1 MRHEESHERGLV
13 VLSRL
18 RNKTM
23 DDPVVQQEANEILE
37 AIRIEAKE
45 EGTWADL
52 FRSNGIAANKRFYLA
67 LGIQFMQ
74 QMSGTFSSNGA
85 GQTSTEL
92 RLQE

>member
-18 RNKTM
+18 RNKPM
-23 DDPVVQQEANEILE
+23 DDPIVQQEANEILE